1 MKKHLKNPK
10 SLKIMIVDTSAPGSV
25 EDLSTYLSELKVFE
39 RDSKAGIMKYS
50 KYHYKKISY
59 PEYCN
64 SHYLNFKMKRM
75 IRRSF

>member
-39 RDSKAGIMKYS
+39 RDSKAGIM
-50 KYHYKKISY
+50 
-59 PEYCN
+59 
-64 SHYLNFKMKRM
+64 
-75 IRRSF
+75 

>member
-39 RDSKAGIMKYS
+39 RDSKAGIMEHL

-64 SHYLNFKMKRM
+64 SHYLNFKMKRR